1 MDAMWSGWA
10 NRSGRGRELVGWII
24 LVLGVGALQLPA
36 LGRMASH
43 GVDIVQFELMR
54 TSAEAVRMTTALGT
68 DGLAAAR
75 QQLYIDFAYLILYGI
90 ALSGACALLA
100 ARAARRGHP
109 AIAAAGEAFAVIAVI
124 AAACDA
130 AENIALLAITFG
142 QTAQPWP
149 GAASAFAATKFLLLV
164 LTLVFLLVGLVG
176 SSSDRRASVPVAS
189 ADGDGEASGADAG

>member
-10 NRSGRGRELVGWII
+10 NRPGRGRELVGWII
-24 LVLGVGALQLPA
+24 LVLGAGALQLPA

-54 TSAEAVRMTTALGT
+54 TTTQAVHLSAMLGA

-75 QQLYIDFAYLILYGI
+75 QQLYLDFAYLVLYGI
-90 ALSGACALLA
+90 ALSGGCALLA

-109 AIAAAGEAFAVIAVI
+109 AIAAAGGAFAVIAVV

-130 AENIALLAITFG
+130 AENLALLAVTFG
-142 QTAQPWP
+142 HTAQPWP
-149 GAASAFAATKFLLLV
+149 GTASAFAGTKFLLLAVTLAFLVIGV
-164 LTLVFLLVGLVG
+164 LATLTDT
-176 SSSDRRASVPVAS
+176 SHQAEPE
-189 ADGDGEASGADAG
+189 GETGGGNAG